1 MFLPPPPHHR
11 MLMILICNGGHK
23 KVKVL
28 NTRKNSKN
36 SLTTVGNAF
45 LGVNEL
51 GVNQDLFF

>member
-1 MFLPPPPHHR
+1 MFLPPPDR